1 MKPFA
6 YGGYG
11 DDTAQLFCAT
21 IQGFKY
27 GSRPN
32 ECEGDGS
39 SRLIQEHDE
48 MSGERNCRD
57 RGQARKYCLQIGIN
71 SRATNEPGTSMT
83 SVMFITSATNIQRV
97 GSLYTSR

>member
-57 RGQARKYCLQIGIN
+57 RGQARKYVSKLETIAELRMNQEL
-71 SRATNEPGTSMT
+71 A
-83 SVMFITSATNIQRV
+83 
-97 GSLYTSR
+97 